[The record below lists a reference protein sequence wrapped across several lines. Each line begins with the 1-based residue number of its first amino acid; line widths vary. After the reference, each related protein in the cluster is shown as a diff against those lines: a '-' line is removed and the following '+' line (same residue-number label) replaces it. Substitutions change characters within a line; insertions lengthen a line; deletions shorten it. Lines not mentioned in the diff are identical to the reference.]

1 VEIKKIL
8 VGSEAAKLL
17 PFAESRCRFFASTFE
32 GFYTSR
38 TIKSDDATIM
48 IEVYAK
54 NKGTVTIW
62 ASGGGYEFFCSS
74 PTLTLAAA
82 GDTGFS
88 ALCGSAV
95 KVVLAKDA
103 SGKEKAKAVPKGSTL
118 LPSSG
123 DKGWSYS
130 TDVLDM
136 EYKYLRRQG
145 WQIQGISQRVEFLK
159 ADGDKAT
166 LSAWCA
172 ASSLENINRKSGSAH
187 EGDGYASRDIFYDAS
202 PTKVAIGDGSALKS
216 VPDADWYRRA
226 SACVVKSTEFGDRTF
241 YLMTTIS
248 GDLVV
253 YTPQPRDLDM
263 ELNPAYEL
271 QQIKTNV
278 DSKYAKTIPIVLPE
292 KARKPVGKAR
302 DSVPLNYTP
311 EDTQKELDDFPQYVW
326 KFNDGCTKMVGIVY
340 FETEPT
346 YFQGKALK
354 NGQDVDIKE
363 ALPGIAEFDISIK
376 ITGAGQDEF
385 TISVTPSQTLN
396 PFITDRVFLECDYS
410 WKIKDVIDKN
420 DLVAVESK
428 VYKYSAGAP
437 SPDDRQ
443 FMRYPEGDQ
452 VGAIA
457 TQSDAVIVN
466 LTKEQDL
473 HTFCMMR
480 PNLMAN
486 RDTPVIY
493 HDSATIIALDLRIL
507 AWVIQKDLIQL
518 TSEGAGA
525 RDIVQVGFGPRY
537 GVSYYYN
544 KIERVTKL
552 ETWAYNKVE
561 KEQYL
566 CDNGQLNGLLDSRAD
581 GMDLQPIQARS
592 KFTFVKPSTRGFEYK
607 GDSSGDVTAF
617 PYNET
622 PEPIYDD
629 EYDFS
634 LLGTTLALGNAQIAK
649 DLLYPNHSEVIQ
661 TTGLNGSSNKL
672 EITELAKALYQALS
686 NATYPQRPGL
696 MTGVYDLPTGAYF
709 YTLVGL
715 PAVSTLYND
724 GFAVHPDGHWSVLTT
739 HTLTYNGA
747 TQIAR
752 TGTDLSASPIR
763 KIAFYPPT
771 GYITA
776 FFPVEKDKFVHE
788 CVDIIRLKGK
798 ESDVTTSH
806 LEMYNSAFEKNHTVS
821 DFGVEFK
828 MRTEG
833 WTFKNFVSFDAVE
846 NLFFTTKTYSVVAQ
860 RSFLVDFIEFVGDDF
875 SMYARY
881 SGLQTYSEYDNDIGF
896 TSGPSLERPCCA
908 ALFDF
913 RPSYL
918 LAKLGPYLERTVRN
932 GVEAENIDA
941 RVITLP
947 EPATGNILD
956 SGPLRRGGSL
966 QPNAKLLAQNKPMLA
981 GSRLYYGTLA
991 NTKKIK
997 QESTE

>member
-1 VEIKKIL
+1 
-8 VGSEAAKLL
+8 
-17 PFAESRCRFFASTFE
+17 
-32 GFYTSR
+32 
-38 TIKSDDATIM
+38 M

-54 NKGTVTIW
+54 NKGTVPIW

-74 PTLTLAAA
+74 PTLTFAAA
-82 GDTGFS
+82 GDTGFA
-88 ALCGSAV
+88 ALRGSAV
-95 KVVLAKDA
+95 KVVLTKDA

-123 DKGWSYS
+123 DKGWAYS
-130 TDVLDM
+130 ADVLAMDD
-136 EYKYLRRQG
+136 KYLRRQG

-159 ADGDKAT
+159 ADGDDAT

-172 ASSLENINRKSGSAH
+172 ASALENVNRKSGSAH
-187 EGDGYASRDIFYDAS
+187 TGDGYASRDIFYDAP
-202 PTKVAIGDGSALKS
+202 PTKVAVGDGKALKS
-216 VPDADWYRRA
+216 VPDSDWYRRA
-226 SACVVKSTEFGDRTF
+226 SACVVKSADFGDRTF

-263 ELNPAYEL
+263 ELNPVYEL

-278 DSKYAKTIPIVLPE
+278 DNKYVKTIPIVLPE
-292 KARKPVGKAR
+292 KARKPIGKAR

-311 EDTQKELDDFPQYVW
+311 EDTQKELDNFPQYVW

-346 YFQGKALK
+346 YFQGKTLK
-354 NGQDVDIKE
+354 TEKDVDLKE

-376 ITGAGQDEF
+376 ITGTGQDEF
-385 TISVTPSQTLN
+385 TVAVTPLQTLN

-410 WKIKDVIDKN
+410 WKIKDVIEKN
-420 DLVAVESK
+420 DLIAVESK

-437 SPDDRQ
+437 SPADRQ

-457 TQSDAVIVN
+457 TQSDVVIVN
-466 LTKEQDL
+466 LTKEEDL

-525 RDIVQVGFGPRY
+525 ADIVQVGFDSQLGT
-537 GVSYYYN
+537 SYYYN

-592 KFTFVKPSTRGFEYK
+592 KFTFVKPSTRGFENK
-607 GDSSGDVTAF
+607 GDASAFGVRAF

-622 PEPIYDD
+622 PEPIYED

-634 LLGTTLALGNAQIAK
+634 LVGTTLALGNAQIAK

-672 EITELAKALYQALS
+672 ELTEFAKALHRVLS
-686 NATYPQRPGL
+686 EATYPQRPGL
-696 MTGVYDLPTGAYF
+696 MAGVYDLPTGAYF

-752 TGTDLSASPIR
+752 TKTDRPLNTSH
-763 KIAFYPPT
+763 KVTYYPPN

-776 FFPVEKDKFVHE
+776 FFPVEKAKFVHE
-788 CVDIIRLKGK
+788 CVDIIHLKGK

-806 LEMYNSAFEKNHTVS
+806 LEMYNSAFEKNHTES

-828 MRTEG
+828 MRTAQ
-833 WTFKNFVSFDAVE
+833 WDFKNFVSYDAVE
-846 NLFFTTKTYSVVAQ
+846 NLFFTTKTYSVVGV
-860 RSFLVDFIEFVGDDF
+860 RSFSVDFIEFVGDDF

-896 TSGPSLERPCCA
+896 ISGPNVERPCCA

-918 LAKLGPYLERTVRN
+918 LARLGPYLERTVRD

-941 RVITLP
+941 KII
-947 EPATGNILD
+947 TGNLLD
-956 SGPLRRGGSL
+956 SGPLRRGGAD
-966 QPNAKLLAQNKPMLA
+966 QPNAKLLAQNKPMLG

-991 NTKKIK
+991 HTKKIK
-997 QESTE
+997 QEST